1 MLGGITLYEEEEE
14 EEESFVLFCF
24 DFIFGEGFFV
34 SNNHLREEAGGKRSV
49 SS

>member
-1 MLGGITLYEEEEE
+1 MRRRRRAL
-14 EEESFVLFCF
+14 SCF
-24 DFIFGEGFFV
+24 FFNFIFGEGFFV